1 MSMAAAAAL
10 LLVAALPAGAVTTNT
25 LSQASTAGDGA
36 CGIDLSA
43 DSVVSSGTVSFD
55 RGASRPDGGAACMIT
70 YGARAGG
77 GAVGVGLTMTSDGTT
92 RGDTVIVT
100 ARSQFDLAFD
110 TTADWDGNPI
120 DVALTTRATGMLSR
134 STGGI
139 YNGSSQLEGFFFA
152 RGRRNA
158 TSISDQANL
167 PTSTL
172 RSTDPTSPVPIAR
185 DLTVTLN
192 DIDPLRGITVI
203 LSLTG
208 TVRGVGDF
216 TLQVGALDS
225 LGFVLGEQIIGSLPT
240 GVTLRDDPTLGIV
253 NGAFVSTIP
262 LPPAGLALLAAI
274 GALAARRRVKG
285 KSAISGSN
293 STAR

>member
-1 MSMAAAAAL
+1 MFPLSMAAAAAL

-43 DSVVSSGTVSFD
+43 DNVVSSGTVSFD
-55 RGASRPDGGAACMIT
+55 RGASRPDGGAACTIT

-92 RGDTVIVT
+92 GNGDTVIVT

-110 TTADWDGNPI
+110 TTTDWDGNAI
-120 DVALTTRATGMLSR
+120 DVTLTTRATGMLSR
-134 STGGI
+134 STGGS
-139 YNGSSQLEGFFFA
+139 YNGSSQLAGFVFA
-152 RGRRNA
+152 QGGRNA
-158 TSISDQANL
+158 TPISDQANL

-274 GALAARRRVKG
+274 GAL
-285 KSAISGSN
+285 
-293 STAR
+293 